1 MFTFRINPFI
11 HQQLFG
17 KESKMRPKWRLLFRK
32 RKTKWMKA
40 RERERETSLA
50 LVEPL
55 VVVVAGIGEILALS
69 G

>member
-1 MFTFRINPFI
+1 MASPF
-11 HQQLFG
+11 QKKKDELD
-17 KESKMRPKWRLLFRK
+17 ERERE
-32 RKTKWMKA
+32 

>member
-1 MFTFRINPFI
+1 MASPF
-11 HQQLFG
+11 Q
-17 KESKMRPKWRLLFRK
+17 KKKDEMDERE
-32 RKTKWMKA
+32 

>member
-1 MFTFRINPFI
+1 
-11 HQQLFG
+11 
-17 KESKMRPKWRLLFRK
+17 MRPKWRLLFRK
-32 RKTKWMKA
+32 RKTKWMKGRE

>member
-1 MFTFRINPFI
+1 MASPF
-11 HQQLFG
+11 Q
-17 KESKMRPKWRLLFRK
+17 KKKDEMDERERE
-32 RKTKWMKA
+32 

>member
-1 MFTFRINPFI
+1 
-11 HQQLFG
+11 
-17 KESKMRPKWRLLFRK
+17 MRPKWRLLFRK
-32 RKTKWMKA
+32 RKTKWMKGRERE